1 MLELALGS
9 EQPLAERLIENTLED
24 CVSAFDGFGRELCR
38 IYANRSRDPAKAER
52 MSFQNLDGAK
62 AGYLDLFG
70 VDLSV
75 CVSAEDWRG
84 AVRAFQRRHLIAHK
98 LGVVDQEYVAKSG
111 DTRAVV
117 GRKIGVDAEE
127 VKALATIIRKLAPR
141 MSESLEQLGKT
152 T

>member
-1 MLELALGS
+1 
-9 EQPLAERLIENTLED
+9 
-24 CVSAFDGFGRELCR
+24 
-38 IYANRSRDPAKAER
+38 